1 MKRQGQRQKK
11 YKGNDKD
18 KGSRYD
24 VGFRQIDRGALCN
37 RRLSSEYW
45 RSNHWFLMDWKDI
58 NEPTK
63 LYVPWN
69 IWLDFFFFSG
79 CWYSQSGKTGLWL
92 LWVWCGVWAGE
103 CSVNIFT
110 YELFTFTDKGSPQN
124 WFLEVFG
131 ILSQPGRPPP
141 PPSKKKEV
149 FLHFRLF

>member
-69 IWLDFFFFSG
+69 IWLDFFF
-79 CWYSQSGKTGLWL
+79 SQDVDIPKVAKL
-92 LWVWCGVWAGE
+92 
-103 CSVNIFT
+103 
-110 YELFTFTDKGSPQN
+110 
-124 WFLEVFG
+124 VFD
-131 ILSQPGRPPP
+131 SCEFDAEFEQV
-141 PPSKKKEV
+141 SAV
-149 FLHFRLF
+149 